1 MPAQN
6 AMIGIADHLDI
17 DPWRAEFTSPYAERA
32 YRRYSFTD
40 SIQAVRWACLIGI
53 LGIWV
58 PAYSDVIFVGG
69 TWLLKLSM
77 SARVGITS
85 VFVYV
90 IALGR
95 NNARRRQME
104 GLLVPFIF
112 IATVFAIIIAA
123 TRPPGYWPLIIEN
136 LAFTYAIYLFTP
148 VNLRAVTISI
158 LFSGFL
164 YLPFTFARGGFT
176 IPEMVT
182 LSLTFAVANLFGFI
196 TARRLNILRRIAFA
210 KRLTD
215 SRALR
220 RLTLEIYERKQIEH
234 QLKLA
239 NEQAQSARLAAE
251 QANQAKSSFLAAMSH
266 EIRTPLTGILGFAHL
281 LAQSEL
287 DEKQAFQLQLI
298 DRCGTN
304 LKRLLDDILDLSRV
318 ESGRSQIIA
327 APFNLGEVIRIVL
340 GLIKERAAGAN
351 SQIQFTSNAPDPLW
365 LLGDATRLSQILTN
379 LLDNAVKFAGDQ
391 DIDFELK
398 VTFGDPDIG
407 IVFQISDRGPGIPDA
422 RKAEIF
428 ELYVTTP
435 NIGPS
440 GKGAG
445 LGLAICKRLV
455 DAMDGQI
462 RVEDRAGG
470 GTSFYVDLTMPS
482 AMQSQLAL
490 TSAPG
495 PKTVPPSN
503 QALNV
508 LIVDDDEVNRILLES
523 LVTQMGHRVSTEGD
537 GRQGVDAARAQH
549 FDLILMDIWMPVMNG
564 LEGIAAIR
572 ENGGASGNAVPIFV
586 MTANMMDSDIAACRE
601 AGADEI
607 LAKPIDVAGLR
618 TKIDIVVQ
626 TRALPATA

>member
-1 MPAQN
+1 MPGKN
-6 AMIGIADHLDI
+6 EMIGIANHLDI
-17 DPWRAEFTSPYAERA
+17 DPWRAEFTSPFAERA

-40 SIQAVRWACLIGI
+40 SIQAVRWACVIGI
-53 LGIWV
+53 LGIWL

-77 SARVGITS
+77 SARVAITAL
-85 VFVYV
+85 FIYV
-90 IALGR
+90 IVLGR
-95 NNARRRQME
+95 NNARRKHME
-104 GLLVPFIF
+104 SLLVPFVF
-112 IATVFAIIIAA
+112 FATAFTIIIAA

-136 LAFTYAIYLFTP
+136 LGFTYAIYLFTP
-148 VNLRAVTISI
+148 LNLRAVTISVVI
-158 LFSGFL
+158 SGCI
-164 YLPFTFARGGFT
+164 YLPFTFSRGEFT
-176 IPEMVT
+176 VPETVT
-182 LSLTFAVANLFGFI
+182 LSLTFAVANLFGFL
-196 TARRLNILRRIAFA
+196 TARRLNTLRRIAFA

-220 RLTLEIYERKQIEH
+220 RLTLEIFERKQVEH

-239 NEQAQSARLAAE
+239 NEQAQAARLAAE

-281 LAQSEL
+281 LAQSDL

-318 ESGRSQIIA
+318 ESGRNQIIA
-327 APFNLGEVIRIVL
+327 APFNLGEMIRIVL
-340 GLIKERAAGAN
+340 GLIKERNTGAN
-351 SQIQFTSNAPDPLW
+351 TQIQFKSNAPEPLW
-365 LLGDATRLSQILTN
+365 LMGDGTRLSQILIN
-379 LLDNAVKFAGDQ
+379 LLDNAAKFAGEH
-391 DIDFELK
+391 DIDFELSVK
-398 VTFGDPDIG
+398 TGEDLIG
-407 IVFQISDRGPGIPDA
+407 LEFIISDRGPGIPDT

-428 ELYVTTP
+428 EPYVTTP

-462 RVEDRAGG
+462 RVEDRIGG
-470 GTSFYVDLTMPS
+470 GTSFYVKLTMPLVT
-482 AMQSQLAL
+482 QSQLAAL
-490 TSAPG
+490 GTVAPLAA
-495 PKTVPPSN
+495 PPSG
-503 QALNV
+503 QPLSV

-523 LVTQMGHRVSTEGD
+523 LVTQMGHKVGAEND
-537 GRQGVDAARAQH
+537 GRQGVEAARTRH

-572 ENGGASGNAVPIFV
+572 ENGGASGSEVPIFV
-586 MTANMMDSDIAACRE
+586 MTANMMDSDIAACWA

-618 TKIDIVVQ
+618 SKIDAVAQ
-626 TRALPATA
+626 NLARQATA

>member
-6 AMIGIADHLDI
+6 EMIGIAHHLEI
-17 DPWRAEFTSPYAERA
+17 DPWRAEFTSPFAERA
-32 YRRYSFTD
+32 YRRYSFSD
-40 SIQAVRWACLIGI
+40 SIQAVRWACVIGI

-77 SARVGITS
+77 ASRAAITGL
-85 VFVYV
+85 FIYV
-90 IALGR
+90 IVLGR
-95 NNARRRQME
+95 NNARRKHME
-104 GLLVPFIF
+104 GLLVPFVF
-112 IATVFAIIIAA
+112 FATAFAIVIAS
-123 TRPPGYWPLIIEN
+123 TRPAGYWPLIIEN
-136 LAFTYAIYLFTP
+136 LGFTYAIYLFTP
-148 VNLRAVTISI
+148 LNLRAVAISVVI
-158 LFSGFL
+158 SDGV
-164 YLPFTFARGGFT
+164 YLPVTFARGGFT
-176 IPEMVT
+176 VPEMVT
-182 LSLTFAVANLFGFI
+182 LALTFVVANLFGFI
-196 TARRLNILRRIAFA
+196 TARRLNTLRRIAFA

-220 RLTLEIYERKQIEH
+220 RLTLEIFERKQVEH

-239 NEQAQSARLAAE
+239 TEQAQSARLAAE

-281 LAQSEL
+281 LAQSDL

-318 ESGRSQIIA
+318 ESGRNQIIA

-340 GLIKERAAGAN
+340 GLIRQRNAGAN
-351 SQIQFTSNAPDPLW
+351 SQIQSTSNAPDPLW
-365 LLGDATRLSQILTN
+365 LMGDGTRLSQILIN
-379 LLDNAVKFAGDQ
+379 LLDNAAKFAGDQ
-391 DIDFELK
+391 DIEFDLT
-398 VTFGDPDIG
+398 VTSGADDISLE
-407 IVFQISDRGPGIPDA
+407 FKISDRGPGIPDA

-428 ELYVTTP
+428 EPYVTTP

-462 RVEDRAGG
+462 RVEDRIGG
-470 GTSFYVDLTMPS
+470 GTSFYVNLTMPLVT
-482 AMQSQLAL
+482 QSQLAAIGA
-490 TSAPG
+490 TGSTDAAP
-495 PKTVPPSN
+495 SD
-503 QALNV
+503 QRLAV

-523 LVTQMGHRVSTEGD
+523 LVTQMGHMVSTESD
-537 GRQGVDAARAQH
+537 GRQGVETARARR

-564 LEGIAAIR
+564 LEGIAALR
-572 ENGGASGNAVPIFV
+572 ENGGASGTTVPIFV
-586 MTANMMDSDIAACRE
+586 MTANMMDSDIAACRA

-618 TKIDIVVQ
+618 SKMDNVAQ
-626 TRALPATA
+626 NLARQASA

>member
-1 MPAQN
+1 
-6 AMIGIADHLDI
+6 
-17 DPWRAEFTSPYAERA
+17 
-32 YRRYSFTD
+32 
-40 SIQAVRWACLIGI
+40 
-53 LGIWV
+53 
-58 PAYSDVIFVGG
+58 
-69 TWLLKLSM
+69 
-77 SARVGITS
+77 
-85 VFVYV
+85 
-90 IALGR
+90 
-95 NNARRRQME
+95 
-104 GLLVPFIF
+104 
-112 IATVFAIIIAA
+112 
-123 TRPPGYWPLIIEN
+123 
-136 LAFTYAIYLFTP
+136 
-148 VNLRAVTISI
+148 
-158 LFSGFL
+158 
-164 YLPFTFARGGFT
+164 
-176 IPEMVT
+176 
-182 LSLTFAVANLFGFI
+182 
-196 TARRLNILRRIAFA
+196 
-210 KRLTD
+210 
-215 SRALR
+215 
-220 RLTLEIYERKQIEH
+220 LTLEIYERKQIEH

-428 ELYVTTP
+428 EPYVTTP

-470 GTSFYVDLTMPS
+470 GTSFYVDLTMPP

-537 GRQGVDAARAQH
+537 GRQGVDAARAHH

-572 ENGGASGNAVPIFV
+572 ENGGASGNVVPIFV